1 MNHRL
6 VVLNRAQKEIREI
19 QKRYKSIDQELATVF
34 YSQLNLAITKI
45 DQNPLL
51 YAENDFAFRQAPLKQ
66 FPYILIYDFFE
77 QEITI
82 YSVFH
87 TSQHPKSKP
96 LSKVS

>member
-6 VVLNRAQKEIREI
+6 IVLDRAQEEIREI
-19 QKRYKSIDQELATVF
+19 QNRYKSIDQELATVF
-34 YSQLNLAITKI
+34 YRQLNLAITKI

-51 YAENDFAFRQAPLKQ
+51 YAENDFAFRQATLNQ

-77 QEITI
+77 EEITI

-96 LSKVS
+96 LTKVN

>member
-6 VVLNRAQKEIREI
+6 VVLDRAQKEIREI
-19 QKRYKSIDQELATVF
+19 QKRYKTIDQELATVF

-77 QEITI
+77 REITV

-87 TSQHPKSKP
+87 TSQHPKTKP
-96 LSKVS
+96 LSKVN